1 MPPGISIG
9 VGAATGAEVGKVR
22 DVRPPSRDTDEE
34 GARGSDDFASVK
46 GEELASF
53 SVPLPR
59 EGLASRER
67 GAPDKE
73 DREGDGEGD
82 GARGAPDKEDRE
94 GDGEGDGARGA
105 PDKRDGARGAADK
118 GDGDEE
124 REREGARGA
133 PDNGAR
139 EGDGEREGVRSA
151 AARDAESEGEGEGE
165 GGEEDA
171 TSAGKADVAG
181 TSAAIARGNMVRSP
195 SI

>member
-59 EGLASRER
+59 EGLASRE
-67 GAPDKE
+67 
-73 DREGDGEGD
+73 
-82 GARGAPDKEDRE
+82 RGAPDKEDRE